1 VIATKFGSD
10 FGPSGKQVG
19 LNRLNSRPEY
29 IKQVVEGSLER
40 LRVETIDLFYQHRFD
55 PNVPIED
62 VAGTVK
68 DLIRQGKVKH
78 FGLCEVSAQTTRRA
92 HAVQPLTAVQSEY
105 SLIMA
110 SSQARFPRSS
120 RISRFT
126 PAGRMPCQRLRS

>member
-1 VIATKFGSD
+1 MADGLAEPQWFNLAKKNNQQKLGGD

-78 FGLCEVSAQTTRRA
+78 FGLCELSAQTIRRA
-92 HAVQPLTAVQSEY
+92 HAVQLH
-105 SLIMA
+105 
-110 SSQARFPRSS
+110 
-120 RISRFT
+120 
-126 PAGRMPCQRLRS
+126 G